1 MKLSHGLAALVLTMS
16 AAAAQAEVTATVT
29 ATSDYDFRGIT
40 QTRNNPALQGSIDYA
55 SDSGFYLG
63 GWASN
68 VDFGGDENVEVD
80 LYGGFSGGETFPWDV
95 GIIWYTYPQS
105 NDLYDFAEI
114 YASIGYKWVSGKVWY
129 SNDFGG
135 GPPGADAFYLEGNA
149 SIPLPADF
157 GLDLHAGYS
166 DGSYWDKDNYM
177 DWSAGLTY
185 SIGHFDLALK
195 YVDGSDYKPGNNAY
209 RDIGSS
215 DARAIFSIST
225 TFPWKSGEEAASA
238 E

>member
-1 MKLSHGLAALVLTMS
+1 MKLSHGLAAVVLTMA

-40 QTRNNPALQGSIDYA
+40 QTRQNPALQASIDYSGA
-55 SDSGFYLG
+55 SGVYLG
-63 GWASN
+63 AWASN

-80 LYGGFSGGETFPWDV
+80 LYGGLRGGETFPWDV

-105 NDLYDFAEI
+105 QDVYDYAEI
-114 YASIGYKWVSGKVWY
+114 YASLGWKWFTGKVWY

-135 GPPGADAFYLEGNA
+135 GPLGDDAFYYQA
-149 SIPLPADF
+149 DAAFPLPANF
-157 GLDLHAGYS
+157 GVNLHAGYS
-166 DGSYWDKDNYM
+166 DGSYWDKDSYM
-177 DWSAGLTY
+177 DWSVGVTY
-185 SIGHFDLALK
+185 SIGHFDLGLK
-195 YVDGSDYKPGNNAY
+195 YVDGSDYKPGNDAY

-215 DARAIFSIST
+215 DARAILSVST
-225 TFPWKSGEEAASA
+225 TFPWTNGEESAS

>member
-1 MKLSHGLAALVLTMS
+1 MWFTSNEGGIMKLSHGLAALVLTMS

-68 VDFGGDENVEVD
+68 VDFGGDENLEVD

-105 NDLYDFAEI
+105 NDL
-114 YASIGYKWVSGKVWY
+114 
-129 SNDFGG
+129 
-135 GPPGADAFYLEGNA
+135 
-149 SIPLPADF
+149 
-157 GLDLHAGYS
+157 
-166 DGSYWDKDNYM
+166 
-177 DWSAGLTY
+177 
-185 SIGHFDLALK
+185 
-195 YVDGSDYKPGNNAY
+195 
-209 RDIGSS
+209 
-215 DARAIFSIST
+215 
-225 TFPWKSGEEAASA
+225 
-238 E
+238 